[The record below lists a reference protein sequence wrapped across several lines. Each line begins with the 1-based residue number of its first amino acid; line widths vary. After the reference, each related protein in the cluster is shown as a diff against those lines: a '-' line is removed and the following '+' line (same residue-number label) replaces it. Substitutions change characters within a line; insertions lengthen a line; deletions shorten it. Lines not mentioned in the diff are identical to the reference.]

1 MKVSS
6 LQSRRSTRLAQA
18 MLCLDDFEPKAK
30 RHLPKP
36 LYAYISGG
44 TETNASLRN
53 NLEAFQAYAFRP
65 RILRDVSKRSTETT
79 LFGQTYAAPFGI
91 APMGISALMAYRG
104 DIILAAGA
112 AQVGIPMIMSGSS
125 LIRLEEVIA
134 AAPASWF
141 QAYLPGD
148 PERIDALVD
157 RVAAAG
163 FSTLLLTV
171 DTATLPNRENNIRA
185 GFSTPLRPSLALAW
199 QGVSHPQWTIGTFL
213 RTVARHG
220 IPHFENSYATRGAPI
235 IASNVTRDFGRRDHL
250 NWSHLERIRSR
261 WSGKLIVKGILHPDD
276 AARAVETGADGVIVS
291 NHGGRQLDGAIS
303 PLAALPE
310 IVERLGD
317 TIPVMIDGG
326 FRRGTDIIKALAL
339 GARFVFVGRPFL
351 YAAAVAG
358 LPGVLRAA
366 DILKSELHSNMALLG
381 VTTIEQVS
389 RGHLVPA

>member
-1 MKVSS
+1 
-6 LQSRRSTRLAQA
+6 

-36 LYAYISGG
+36 LYGYIAGG
-44 TETNASLRN
+44 SETNASLRKN
-53 NLEAFQAYAFRP
+53 VEAFQTYALRP
-65 RILRDVSKRSTETT
+65 RILQDVSTRSTETT
-79 LFGQTYAAPFGI
+79 LFGRTYAAPFGI

-104 DIILAAGA
+104 DIVLAAGA
-112 AQVGIPMIMSGSS
+112 AQCGIPMIMSGSS

-134 AAPASWF
+134 AAPATWF
-141 QAYLPGD
+141 QAYLPGE

-163 FSTLLLTV
+163 FTTLLLTV
-171 DTATLPNRENNIRA
+171 DTAVLSNRENNIRA

-199 QGVSHPQWTIGTFL
+199 QGVTHPQWTIGTFL
-213 RTVARHG
+213 RTIARHG

-235 IASNVTRDFGRRDHL
+235 IASNVMRDFGRRDHL
-250 NWSHLERIRSR
+250 NWSHLERIRNR

-276 AARAVETGADGVIVS
+276 AARAAETGADGVIVS
-291 NHGGRQLDGAIS
+291 NHGGRQLDGAIT
-303 PLAALPE
+303 PLMALPE

-317 TIPVMIDGG
+317 RIPIMIDGG
-326 FRRGTDIIKALAL
+326 FRRGTDVIKALAL

-366 DILKSELHSNMALLG
+366 DILKAEIHCNMALLG

-389 RGHLVPA
+389 SGHLVRT